1 MHICYITAE
10 YPVLGLPHGGVGTF
24 VKTLGYELIKNKF
37 DVSVIRVSN
46 VDKIEVINDRGIKV
60 FLVPKTN
67 LPFAFFFNSLK
78 INNLIRKIDN
88 THKINVVETSELGL
102 AFLKKRKGIKFV
114 IRMHGGHHFFAL
126 AEKRNLEWKK
136 VWQEKKS
143 FNKADD
149 IVAVSKYVSETTIKL
164 LNLKDKK
171 VTVIYNPIDLN
182 KFYQSNLEKVEEH
195 TVFFAGTIVEKKG
208 IRQLIQSLEYLVEE
222 YPDIKLLIAGR
233 DALIPGTKEEYR
245 PYLESFISEKIAS
258 NIHFLGML
266 NNKDIPKYIE
276 KANVCCYPS
285 HMEAMPIAWLEVLAM
300 GKIFIA
306 SNIGPGNEAVY
317 DKKTGILVNPFEP
330 KEIANAIKFV
340 FKNKSLSNNLGK
352 AARVDVL
359 DRFNINHI
367 VKENIKFYN
376 LTRGFK

>member
-143 FNKADD
+143 FNKVDD

>member
-1 MHICYITAE
+1 M
-10 YPVLGLPHGGVGTF
+10 
-24 VKTLGYELIKNKF
+24 
-37 DVSVIRVSN
+37 
-46 VDKIEVINDRGIKV
+46 
-60 FLVPKTN
+60 
-67 LPFAFFFNSLK
+67 
-78 INNLIRKIDN
+78 
-88 THKINVVETSELGL
+88 
-102 AFLKKRKGIKFV
+102 KKRKGIKFV

-143 FNKADD
+143 FNKVDD